1 MIQAGLQYCG
11 FVVQRCFHALAWLC
25 VLVRLRELVRLRT
38 HASLRIIASSGISDL
53 FMVPTTSRILVRSF
67 VFSCVVGVIFAGWVP
82 DGQAQM
88 RAQQWVD
95 FDGRDGQAGEVG
107 DVPVNVPMGMEY
119 DVAMNLPVR
128 SVGRVPVDEVVGG
141 AFDEPF
147 ETESEKDERRDERTS
162 LLKSLV
168 LPGWGHFGLDA
179 SASTRGK
186 IHIGTDLALLAGF
199 VGADLRVGTL
209 TDEYLAL
216 GELRAGVLMANRD
229 RAFVLAMGNFN
240 SLEEYND
247 FQLRSRNWNR
257 LIEDTPENRWQWE
270 YDEDRRR
277 FKDIRERADLMENQL
292 PALLGFMVINR
303 VISGISAFNRT
314 RAWNSERE
322 GFAAKRGERERRV
335 EGYGSGVDNERGVGN
350 GNWVGNRNGDENG
363 NKNGNGG
370 EVFQEN
376 GVPPQVTL
384 MPVLVNGRNTGFT
397 AHLRF
402 SF

>member
-1 MIQAGLQYCG
+1 MRQAGLKYCG
-11 FVVQRCFHALAWLC
+11 F
-25 VLVRLRELVRLRT
+25 LVC
-38 HASLRIIASSGISDL
+38 ASLRLQVLLRLL
-53 FMVPTTSRILVRSF
+53 FRNVVRSF
-67 VFSCVVGVIFAGWVP
+67 VLSLGIGFIFAGWVA

-95 FDGRDGQAGEVG
+95 FDGKNSQVGEVG
-107 DVPVNVPMGMEY
+107 DVP
-119 DVAMNLPVR
+119 L
-128 SVGRVPVDEVVGG
+128 
-141 AFDEPF
+141 
-147 ETESEKDERRDERTS
+147 ETHTVKNERTA

-186 IHIGTDLALLAGF
+186 IHIGTDLALLAGY

-216 GELRAGVLMANRD
+216 GELRADVLMANQD

-247 FQLRSRNWNR
+247 YQLRSRNWNR
-257 LIEDTPENRWQWE
+257 LIEDTPTNRWQWE
-270 YDEDRRR
+270 YEEDRRR

-292 PALLGFMVINR
+292 PVILGFMVINR
-303 VISGISAFNRT
+303 VISGISAFNRA
-314 RAWNSERE
+314 RAWNSDRE
-322 GFAAKRGERERRV
+322 GLAAKRYEGGRRG
-335 EGYGSGVDNERGVGN
+335 EGYGSGADNVRGVESGLGVGDGRGVDSGRESERVVGVGN
-350 GNWVGNRNGDENG
+350 GI
-363 NKNGNGG
+363 
-370 EVFQEN
+370 
-376 GVPPQVTL
+376 PPQFTL

>member
-1 MIQAGLQYCG
+1 MAWYIFVDGRIHNLYYAPLETHESITCTKPHNMYKTMRQVGLKYCG
-11 FVVQRCFHALAWLC
+11 F
-25 VLVRLRELVRLRT
+25 LVC
-38 HASLRIIASSGISDL
+38 ASLRLQALLRLL
-53 FMVPTTSRILVRSF
+53 FRNMVRSF
-67 VFSCVVGVIFAGWVP
+67 VLSLGIGFIFAGWVA

-95 FDGRDGQAGEVG
+95 FDGKDRMVG
-107 DVPVNVPMGMEY
+107 D
-119 DVAMNLPVR
+119 
-128 SVGRVPVDEVVGG
+128 VGRVPVDEVVEG

-147 ETESEKDERRDERTS
+147 ETKSEKDERKDERTA

-186 IHIGTDLALLAGF
+186 IHIGTDLALLAGY
-199 VGADLRVGTL
+199 VGADLRVGSL

-229 RAFVLAMGNFN
+229 RTFVLAMGNFN

-247 FQLRSRNWNR
+247 YQLRSRNWNR
-257 LIEDTPENRWQWE
+257 LIEDVPANRWQWE

-292 PALLGFMVINR
+292 PAILGFMVINR

-314 RAWNSERE
+314 RTWNSDRE
-322 GFAAKRGERERRV
+322 SLAAKRYEGGRRD
-335 EGYGSGVDNERGVGN
+335 EGYGSGVDNER
-350 GNWVGNRNGDENG
+350 
-363 NKNGNGG
+363 
-370 EVFQEN
+370 EVESEH
-376 GVPPQVTL
+376 GIPPQFTL